1 MQQNQLKAPAGARK
15 KHKRLGIGDSFA
27 GRGVKGQLKRVG
39 KHKSLRAGFEGGQIS
54 FFRRM
59 PKLGGFKNINRIEFQ
74 PVNLSELEKMDGT
87 VNAESL
93 KKAGLVKSAK
103 KPVKVLGFGTLTKK
117 LEINVHGASAAAKA
131 AIEKAGG
138 MITLI
143 DPRSKARQ
151 EGAKIAEA
159 RAEIRA
165 ARKAK

>member
-1 MQQNQLKAPAGARK
+1 MQQHKIKAPVGARH

-27 GRGVKGQLKRVG
+27 GRGVKGQLKRSG
-39 KHKSLRAGFEGGQIS
+39 KHKALRAGFEGGQIS

-74 PVNLSELEKMDGT
+74 PINLSELEKMDGT
-87 VNAESL
+87 VNAGSL
-93 KKAGLVKSAK
+93 KKAGMIKSAK
-103 KPVKVLGFGTLTKK
+103 KPVKILGFGSLTKK
-117 LEINVHGASAAAKA
+117 LEISVHGASAAAKA

-138 MITLI
+138 TLTLI

-151 EGAKIAEA
+151 EGAKIAGA